1 MDESEINKL
10 FTKIK
15 RSYDEVPADVV
26 EVLSI
31 LVATTLRYR
40 DNLKSNLGLILT
52 VEDVR
57 ITLDWLMTF
66 MASRQIPETNNA
78 VRRDLLTIWTEA
90 LKTYL

>member
-1 MDESEINKL
+1 MDESEIKKL
-10 FTKIK
+10 FTRIK
-15 RSYDEVPADVV
+15 RNYGEVPSDVV

-40 DNLKSNLGLILT
+40 DNLKSSLGLILT

-57 ITLDWLMTF
+57 ITLDWLMKF
-66 MASRQIPETNNA
+66 MTSGQIPETNNA
-78 VRRDLLTIWTEA
+78 VRRDLLKIWTDA

>member
-40 DNLKSNLGLILT
+40 DHLKSNLGLILT

>member
-78 VRRDLLTIWTEA
+78 VRRDLLTI
-90 LKTYL
+90 